1 MSFQLNL
8 GTETLEQV
16 YTTDPICLEP
26 HTPIR
31 EAFRRMNEQRRG
43 AVLVCL
49 AGVLAG
55 IFTERDALTL
65 LADGA
70 DLDVPIEDVMTKNPV
85 ALSELDN
92 VETAIAKMSQG
103 GFRRLPIVD
112 SDGRPTGFL
121 KANSV
126 LHFLVDHLPATIFNL
141 PPAPHHT
148 TDTREGA

>member
-1 MSFQLNL
+1 
-8 GTETLEQV
+8 
-16 YTTDPICLEP
+16 
-26 HTPIR
+26 
-31 EAFRRMNEQRRG
+31 MNEH
-43 AVLVCL
+43 
-49 AGVLAG
+49 
-55 IFTERDALTL
+55 
-65 LADGA
+65 GA

-126 LHFLVDHLPATIFNL
+126 LHFLVDHFPATIFNL